1 MHSLQYIF
9 VELVLVPAFP
19 FFLLSGIMK
28 DELVPKRM
36 VGTAVNE
43 KPVIVQRDGSI
54 LLEVGGPYY
63 EEARDA
69 LARFAELVKSPEYV
83 HTYRLSPL
91 SLWNAAATGMSAREI
106 EESLS
111 AYSRYPVPDNILRD
125 IRDYL
130 SRYGKLKLIRQDETL
145 LLVSDDPLLI
155 TEIANSKGLSRY
167 IEGWGGPNRLKVAP
181 AQRGYL
187 KQALIKLGW
196 PVEDL
201 AGYTPGAPLAIDLR
215 STTLSGKS
223 FALRSYQE
231 EAVAAFWASGSERG
245 GSGVVVL
252 PCGAGKTMV
261 GLGAMARARCHT
273 LIIVTSTTAV
283 HQWRDEILDKTTLG
297 PDEVGEYTGD
307 LKDVRPVT
315 IATYQVLTWR
325 PSKTENFPHFAV
337 FNARDWGLI
346 IYDEVHLLPAPVFR
360 VTADLQAR
368 RRLGLTATLVREDG
382 REEDVFTLVGPK
394 RYDVPWKVLEKQGWI
409 ATATCTEIRLSL
421 PQEKRLEYAL
431 ARDPHVKYRLAAEN
445 PAKLAVVR
453 ELVARHRDDQVLVIG
468 QYLDQLAELAAE
480 LKAPLITGRTPT
492 QKREALF
499 AAFREGREKVLV
511 VSRVANFSIDLP
523 EANVAIQV
531 SGTFG
536 SRQEEAQRLGR
547 ILRPK
552 AGANQ
557 AYFYTLVT
565 RDTKDQE
572 YAAKRQLFLTE
583 QGYRYTIL
591 DAAELTDRLG
601 SSEA

>member
-1 MHSLQYIF
+1 
-9 VELVLVPAFP
+9 
-19 FFLLSGIMK
+19 
-28 DELVPKRM
+28 
-36 VGTAVNE
+36 
-43 KPVIVQRDGSI
+43 
-54 LLEVGGPYY
+54 
-63 EEARDA
+63 

-91 SLWNAAATGMSAREI
+91 SLWNAAASGLTAAAVKAG
-106 EESLS
+106 LS

-125 IRDYL
+125 IDDYL
-130 SRYGKLKLIRQDETL
+130 ARYGKLKLVRQGDAL
-145 LLVSDDPLLI
+145 LLVSEDPLLI
-155 TEIANSKGLSRY
+155 TEIANSRGLARHL
-167 IEGWGGPNRLKVAP
+167 EGWGGPNRLRVAP
-181 AQRGYL
+181 GHRGHL

-201 AGYTPGAPLAIDLR
+201 AGYTPGAPLAVDL
-215 STTLSGKS
+215 STTTRSGAP
-223 FALRSYQE
+223 FGLRAYQE
-231 EAVAAFWASGSERG
+231 EAVAAFWASGTERG
-245 GSGVVVL
+245 GSGVIVL

-261 GLGAMARARCHT
+261 GLGVMARTRCHT

-283 HQWRDEILDKTTLG
+283 HQWRNELLDKTTLS
-297 PDEVGEYTGD
+297 PDDIGEYTGS

-325 PSKTENFPHFAV
+325 PRKTDDFPHLAV

-360 VTADLQAR
+360 ITADLQAR

-382 REEDVFTLVGPK
+382 HEEDVFTLVGPK

-409 ATATCTEIRLSL
+409 ATATCTEIRLPL
-421 PQEKRLEYAL
+421 PPAQRMEYSL
-431 ARDPHVKYRLAAEN
+431 ARDPHTRYRVAAEN
-445 PAKLAVVR
+445 PDKLPLVH
-453 ELVARHRDDQVLVIG
+453 ELIARHREEQVLVIG
-468 QYLDQLAELAAE
+468 QYLDQLAALAAE
-480 LKAPLITGRTPT
+480 LKAPLITGKTPT
-492 QKREALF
+492 AEREALY
-499 AAFREGREKVLV
+499 AAFRQEQLRVLV

-523 EANVAIQV
+523 DASVAIQV

-552 AGANQ
+552 AGRNQ
-557 AYFYTLVT
+557 AHFYTLVT

-591 DAAELTDRLG
+591 DAAEVKGGVR
-601 SSEA
+601 SRQA

>member
-1 MHSLQYIF
+1 
-9 VELVLVPAFP
+9 
-19 FFLLSGIMK
+19 MK
-28 DELVPKRM
+28 
-36 VGTAVNE
+36 E

-63 EEARDA
+63 EEARDT

-106 EESLS
+106 EESLK

-145 LLVSDDPLLI
+145 LLVSDDPVLI
-155 TEIANSKGLSRY
+155 TEIAVSRGLSRY
-167 IEGWGGPNRLKVAP
+167 IEGWGGPNRLRVTP
-181 AQRGYL
+181 GQRGYL

-201 AGYTPGAPLAIDLR
+201 AGYTPGAPLTIDLR
-215 STTLSGKS
+215 PITLKGTP

-231 EAVAAFWASGSERG
+231 EAVAAFWAGGSEHG

-283 HQWRDEILDKTTLG
+283 HQWRDEILDKTTLS
-297 PDEVGEYTGD
+297 PDDVGEYTGD

-325 PSKTENFPHFAV
+325 PSKTEDFPHFAV

-421 PQEKRLEYAL
+421 PPEKRLEYAL
-431 ARDPHVKYRLAAEN
+431 ARDSHVKYRLAAEN

-453 ELVARHRDDQVLVIG
+453 ELIARHREDQVLVIG

-492 QKREALF
+492 KEREALF

>member
-1 MHSLQYIF
+1 MED
-9 VELVLVPAFP
+9 ELVLQRMGLKA
-19 FFLLSGIMK
+19 MK
-28 DELVPKRM
+28 
-36 VGTAVNE
+36 E

-91 SLWNAAATGMSAREI
+91 SLWNAAATGMSASEI
-106 EESLS
+106 EESLRT
-111 AYSRYPVPDNILRD
+111 YSRYPVPDNVLRD

-145 LLVSDDPLLI
+145 LLVSDDPILI

-167 IEGWGGPNRLKVAP
+167 IEGWGGPNRLRVVP
-181 AQRGYL
+181 GQRGYL

-215 STTLSGKS
+215 SITRSGAP

-261 GLGAMARARCHT
+261 GLGVMARARCHT

-283 HQWRDEILDKTTLG
+283 HQWRDEILDKTTLS

-325 PSKTENFPHFAV
+325 PSKTEDFPHFAV

-368 RRLGLTATLVREDG
+368 RRLGLYGHLGARRWAG
-382 REEDVFTLVGPK
+382 RRRLHLG
-394 RYDVPWKVLEKQGWI
+394 RSQALRRALEGSRKAG
-409 ATATCTEIRLSL
+409 L
-421 PQEKRLEYAL
+421 
-431 ARDPHVKYRLAAEN
+431 D
-445 PAKLAVVR
+445 
-453 ELVARHRDDQVLVIG
+453 RHCHLYG
-468 QYLDQLAELAAE
+468 NSPFASPG
-480 LKAPLITGRTPT
+480 KAP
-492 QKREALF
+492 
-499 AAFREGREKVLV
+499 
-511 VSRVANFSIDLP
+511 
-523 EANVAIQV
+523 
-531 SGTFG
+531 
-536 SRQEEAQRLGR
+536 
-547 ILRPK
+547 
-552 AGANQ
+552 
-557 AYFYTLVT
+557 
-565 RDTKDQE
+565 
-572 YAAKRQLFLTE
+572 
-583 QGYRYTIL
+583 
-591 DAAELTDRLG
+591 
-601 SSEA
+601 

>member
-1 MHSLQYIF
+1 
-9 VELVLVPAFP
+9 
-19 FFLLSGIMK
+19 
-28 DELVPKRM
+28 
-36 VGTAVNE
+36 VNE

>member
-1 MHSLQYIF
+1 M
-9 VELVLVPAFP
+9 
-19 FFLLSGIMK
+19 
-28 DELVPKRM
+28 
-36 VGTAVNE
+36 TVND

-54 LLEVGGPYY
+54 LLEVGGPRY
-63 EEARDA
+63 EEARDT

-91 SLWNAAATGMSAREI
+91 SLWNAAASGLSAAAVKEG
-106 EESLS
+106 LS
-111 AYSRYPVPDNILRD
+111 AYSRYPVPDNIMRD
-125 IRDYL
+125 IDDYL
-130 SRYGKLKLIRQDETL
+130 ARYGKLKLVRQGEG
-145 LLVSDDPLLI
+145 LVLISEDPLLI
-155 TEIANSKGLSRY
+155 TEIANSKGLGRHLD
-167 IEGWGGPNRLKVAP
+167 GWAGPNRLRVAP
-181 AQRGYL
+181 GHRGYL

-201 AGYTPGAPLAIDLR
+201 AGYTPGAPLAVDLR
-215 STTLSGKS
+215 TVTPGGAP
-223 FALRSYQE
+223 FGLRSYQE

-245 GSGVVVL
+245 GSGVIVL
-252 PCGAGKTMV
+252 PCGAGKTVV
-261 GLGAMARARCHT
+261 GLGVMARARCHT
-273 LIIVTSTTAV
+273 LIVVTSTTAV
-283 HQWRDEILDKTTLG
+283 HQWRDELLDKTTLR
-297 PDEVGEYTGD
+297 PDAIGEYTGD

-325 PSKTENFPHFAV
+325 PRKTDEFPHLAV

-360 VTADLQAR
+360 ITADLQAR

-409 ATATCTEIRLSL
+409 ATAACTEIRLPL
-421 PQEKRLEYAL
+421 PQEKRLEYSL
-431 ARDPHVKYRLAAEN
+431 ARDPHTRYRIAAEN
-445 PAKLAVVR
+445 PAKLPLVR
-453 ELVARHRDDQVLVIG
+453 QLIARHPNEQVLVIG
-468 QYLDQLAELAAE
+468 QYLDQLAALAAE
-480 LKAPLITGRTPT
+480 LKAPLITGQTST
-492 QKREALF
+492 AEREALYR
-499 AAFREGREKVLV
+499 AFREGRIKVLV

-523 EANVAIQV
+523 DASVAIQV

-552 AGANQ
+552 AERNQ
-557 AYFYTLVT
+557 AHFYTLTT

-591 DAAELTDRLG
+591 DA
-601 SSEA
+601 SEMATGERSRQV

>member
-1 MHSLQYIF
+1 
-9 VELVLVPAFP
+9 
-19 FFLLSGIMK
+19 MK

>member
-36 VGTAVNE
+36 VGIAVNE